1 MELMGKIVVYHGSAD
16 VIEEPVFGIGNPKN
30 DYGLGFYCTGNL
42 ELAKEWACAHGRDGF
57 ANVYELETDTLRV
70 MDLQSKEYHILNW
83 LAILLKHRT
92 FFLKGNMPAMAVDY
106 ILETFLP
113 EFGQYDIIKGYRA
126 DDSYFSFAA
135 DFVNN
140 AISLSQ
146 LAKAMRFGKL
156 GEQIVLKSK
165 RSFDALTF
173 KGSLTVDGSTYFP
186 KRILRDRAAR
196 KGFISLKNHLSPMD
210 DYFVID
216 IIRGK
221 WRNDDARLR

>member
-1 MELMGKIVVYHGSAD
+1 MGRIVVYHGSAD
-16 VIEEPVFGIGNPKN
+16 VVKEPVFGFGNPKN
-30 DYGLGFYCTGNL
+30 DYGMGFYCTGDL
-42 ELAKEWACAHGRDGF
+42 ELAKEWACSHGKDGF
-57 ANVYELETDTLRV
+57 ANVYELETDGLRV
-70 MDLQSKEYHILNW
+70 IDLQSKDYHILNW

-92 FFLKGNMPAMAVDY
+92 FFLKGDMPALARKY
-106 ILETFLP
+106 ILDTFLP
-113 EFGQYDIIKGYRA
+113 EFGQYDIIRGYRA

-146 LAKAMRFGKL
+146 LAKAMRLGKL
-156 GEQIVLKSK
+156 GEQIVLKSR
-165 RSFDALTF
+165 RSFDALAF
-173 KGSLTVDGSTYFP
+173 KESIAADGNIYFP
-186 KRILRDRAAR
+186 KRVSRDRAAR
-196 KGFISLKNHLSPMD
+196 KGFISLKNHLNPME